1 MWMLTTGLGEN
12 LIDGTKQPLT
22 DPLSTF
28 VAHPALLI
36 SHTSM
41 AAAVIEA
48 AAGAVA
54 RAGLKN
60 QGKKRVF
67 LYV

>member
-1 MWMLTTGLGEN
+1 MPTTGLGEN
-12 LIDGTKQPLT
+12 FIDGTKQPLS
-22 DPLSTF
+22 DHCLHLSHT
-28 VAHPALLI
+28 PALLI

-41 AAAVIEA
+41 ATAAIEA
-48 AAGAVA
+48 ATGAVA

-60 QGKKRVF
+60 QGKKKVF